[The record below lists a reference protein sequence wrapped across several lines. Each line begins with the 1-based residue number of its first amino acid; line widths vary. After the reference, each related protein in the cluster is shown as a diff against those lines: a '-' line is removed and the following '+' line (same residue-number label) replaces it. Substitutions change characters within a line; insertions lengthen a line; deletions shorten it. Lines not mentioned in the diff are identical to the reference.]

1 MEFCLPSSLRLEDP
15 CTAFTLYWR
24 VLPVQQNDAERAR
37 EVKGREE
44 GVWSIRAAEFLDAVW
59 ALAEC

>member
-1 MEFCLPSSLRLEDP
+1 MEDP